1 VNTFRAPAG
10 ATRLCPHCR
19 AVILQSASSCP
30 ACRKHL
36 KFEPGAAATPAP
48 SFSALNLEGAVRHP
62 NVGQPWEYSVLVSVK
77 NDKGE
82 EVARQVV
89 NVGAL
94 EPGEQRSFTFSVD
107 VFVPGDAKTTT
118 PAASVSPVTTNPAV
132 AAAAPPGSAS
142 VPSGTRPGMPLGT
155 GGTRPAVPPAPP
167 STPSPPSAPRP
178 PGSASVPSGTRPGPA
193 SVPSGTRPRR

>member
-1 VNTFRAPAG
+1 
-10 ATRLCPHCR
+10 
-19 AVILQSASSCP
+19 VILQSASSCP

-62 NVGQPWEYSVLVSVK
+62 NVGQPWEYSVLVSIK

-107 VFVPGDAKTTT
+107 VFVPGDAKATT
-118 PAASVSPVTTNPAV
+118 PAAGVSPVSTNPAV

-142 VPSGTRPGMPLGT
+142 VPSGTRPGMPPGT
-155 GGTRPAVPPAPP
+155 SGTRPGVPPVPP
-167 STPSPPSAPRP
+167 STPSAPSGPRP
-178 PGSASVPSGTRPGPA
+178 PGSASVPSGTRPGTP

>member
-19 AVILQSASSCP
+19 AVILQSASTCP

-36 KFEPGAAATPAP
+36 KFEPGAAAAPAP
-48 SFSALNLEGAVRHP
+48 SFSALSLEGTVRHP
-62 NVGQPWEYSVLVSVK
+62 NVGQAWEYSVVVAIK
-77 NDKGE
+77 NEKGE

-94 EPGEQRSFTFSVD
+94 QPGELRSFSFGVD
-107 VFVPGDAKTTT
+107 VFVPGEAKAVADSPVSTATVT
-118 PAASVSPVTTNPAV
+118 PGGAAPIAASPSPT
-132 AAAAPPGSAS
+132 AS
-142 VPSGTRPGMPLGT
+142 VPSGTRPG
-155 GGTRPAVPPAPP
+155 
-167 STPSPPSAPRP
+167 STP
-178 PGSASVPSGTRPGPA
+178 SVPSGTRPGSPSPPVPSGTRPPGPA